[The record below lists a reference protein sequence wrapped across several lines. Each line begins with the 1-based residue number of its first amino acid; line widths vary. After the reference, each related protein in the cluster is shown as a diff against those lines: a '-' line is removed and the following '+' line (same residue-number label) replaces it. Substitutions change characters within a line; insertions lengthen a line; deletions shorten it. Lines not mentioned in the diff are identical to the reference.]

1 MKCLS
6 LTVTGLGV
14 LALILVVVGRFAIP
28 AVMMG
33 MSPGGLLRGA
43 TALFLLALVII
54 AYGRCY
60 CCNTPTP
67 AKT

>member
-6 LTVTGLGV
+6 LTVTGLGA
-14 LALILVVVGRFAIP
+14 LALILAVVGRFVYP

-33 MSPGGLLRGA
+33 MSPSGLLRGA
-43 TALFLLALVII
+43 TALFLFALAIM
-54 AYGRCY
+54 ACGRCC
-60 CCNTPTP
+60 CCNPPPP